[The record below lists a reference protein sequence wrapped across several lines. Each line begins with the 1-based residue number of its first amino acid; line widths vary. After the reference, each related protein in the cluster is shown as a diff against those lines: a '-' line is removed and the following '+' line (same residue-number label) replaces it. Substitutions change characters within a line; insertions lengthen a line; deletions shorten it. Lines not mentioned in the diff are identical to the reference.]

1 MLPAAS
7 QWCIDYDTDLI
18 CYAFLGKSPLERRKD
33 IMIWMC
39 KDSNVLPAV
48 LWMCLKDFLCE
59 KEQKLDL
66 TLICI
71 IPQKIYLQMTSN
83 TCLKTTKQRS
93 IESEKSCYWLHWSCI
108 IHVIFESFL
117 LSENR
122 SSCKTIDRG
131 LSYFKFPVVSYS
143 HIYIN
148 EINTEVFVLWIW
160 KFWNVCSNCSSLRGI
175 RIFTLYHFLLLL
187 LKGFI
192 FFFLPQ
198 TKEKIC

>member
-39 KDSNVLPAV
+39 KDSKCPSCCFMNVSEGFP
-48 LWMCLKDFLCE
+48 LWERTETWPNPYLYY
-59 KEQKLDL
+59 
-66 TLICI
+66 TT
-71 IPQKIYLQMTSN
+71 KIYLQMTSN
-83 TCLKTTKQRS
+83 SCLKTTKQRS

-122 SSCKTIDRG
+122 SSCKTTDRG

-160 KFWNVCSNCSSLRGI
+160 KFWNV
-175 RIFTLYHFLLLL
+175 
-187 LKGFI
+187 
-192 FFFLPQ
+192 FFQLQ
-198 TKEKIC
+198 